1 MADFFEDK
9 RVWLTG
15 ASSGI
20 GEALARQL
28 AARGAHL
35 TLCARRRPQLEQ
47 LRAVLPNA
55 DNHTVQVLDLSQPEA
70 VFHSVRALVADQTVD
85 LLINNAGITQRGRA
99 DETQFS
105 VDRRVMEVNYLGAV
119 AITKALLPKL
129 LTSGRGIVASVASVS
144 GLVGSQ
150 GRSAYS
156 ASKHALM
163 GFMESL
169 RAETHGQ
176 LQVTVAC
183 PGWVKTQISINSLT
197 PEGVP
202 LGQMEPGI
210 ESGISADDCA
220 RAILDAIEQGRD
232 QVIIGRGISA
242 LAPMVKRFF
251 PGIFKRMNRK
261 RAYR

>member
-1 MADFFEDK
+1 MADFFEGK

-35 TLCARRRPQLEQ
+35 TLCARRRAQLEQ
-47 LRAVLPNA
+47 LRATLPKP
-55 DNHTVQVLDLSQPEA
+55 DNHTIEVLDLSQPET
-70 VFHSVRALVADQTVD
+70 VLNCVRALVANQSVD

-129 LTSGRGIVASVASVS
+129 LASGRGIVASVASVS

-150 GRSAYS
+150 GRSAYC

-183 PGWVKTQISINSLT
+183 PGWVKTQISMNSLT
-197 PEGVP
+197 PDGVP
-202 LGQMEPGI
+202 LGIMEPGI
-210 ESGISADDCA
+210 ESGISAEECA